1 VTGFLKKLWYSFAV
15 KKEWCHIHELP
26 LTQKIL
32 DIALK
37 YGEKNQSEKIITV
50 CIRVG
55 DLRDFVEEITQRY
68 WDYLSIGT
76 IAYGAK
82 IKFERVPVSAIC
94 NNCENIFYFDWHDE
108 DKPCCT
114 KCGNFDNRL
123 ITGMELEVKEIS
135 IL

>member
-1 VTGFLKKLWYSFAV
+1 M
-15 KKEWCHIHELP
+15 KESI
-26 LTQKIL
+26 KITYI
-32 DIALK
+32 IASTLILLAIMGT
-37 YGEKNQSEKIITV
+37 YVVFNIYPISSEKIITV

-55 DLRDFVEEITQRY
+55 DLRDFVEEITQKY